1 MSAFE
6 RTALSLDE
14 ELNCPAIQ
22 ENSLI
27 DLLIDQRIEII
38 L

>member
-6 RTALSLDE
+6 RTAFSLDE
-14 ELNCPAIQ
+14 ELNFPAIQ